1 MEWSSLNLR
10 LYHLFAEGK
19 RSVHK
24 QQMDINY
31 NHYHDTSHS
40 TDCTSSPI
48 IIMHDLLIQK
58 GFVVTIDHRLNL
70 SNSGILLWSRQTIS
84 PAVWTGMPYARHG
97 AIFLLYPTLVRA
109 PAFHQPGKSIDKLV
123 TVQRQQQKPER
134 SKMQSKWVSC
144 L

>member
-70 SNSGILLWSRQTIS
+70 SNSGILL
-84 PAVWTGMPYARHG
+84 
-97 AIFLLYPTLVRA
+97 
-109 PAFHQPGKSIDKLV
+109 
-123 TVQRQQQKPER
+123 
-134 SKMQSKWVSC
+134 
-144 L
+144 